1 MKKTL
6 SLIIALLMLLSVFT
20 AVSCTK
26 KPTEPALGDVIIP
39 GITNNPQL
47 NGENVKKGEGLLVY
61 KNNGI
66 PGGIF
71 LFLLSQTKSAYLYS
85 ATGSFTD
92 DAELWNEKDKSGVTI
107 GEIIFNETL
116 DSALSILYYATVAQE
131 NGIALTES
139 ETAEITASLD
149 AMVQGYGSRTAFNN
163 EMLRFGVGYNSLR
176 EFYKL
181 EKLAQKGAAS
191 VLDEGGSDPITEEE
205 LKDYY
210 KNNFVTLRHVYFNT
224 TYADDESGEAPSQE
238 EIDKKSARAD
248 KILELV
254 NSGYT
259 TLPSFKN
266 ESEDGLIAD
275 SPEGITLPLG
285 DLLEFYA
292 GSSEAESNVFYT
304 YYFLFSKVRGF
315 AEAALMHPTGTVTRV
330 DSEVGIFLVERTP
343 LIMNMFSQYKDAIN
357 QFVIRPQRMSDT
369 VQKLKGENAFTI
381 NQAALDTYNTQS
393 APVMM
398 MASAP

>member
-6 SLIIALLMLLSVFT
+6 SIIIVLLMLLSAFT

-26 KPTEPALGDVIIP
+26 KPTQLQLGDVIIP

-47 NGENVKKGEGLLVY
+47 NGESAKKGEGLLVY
-61 KNNGI
+61 KQNGI
-66 PGGIF
+66 PGGVF

-92 DAELWNEKDKSGVTI
+92 NADLWNEKDKSGITI
-107 GEIIFNETL
+107 GEVIFNETL
-116 DSALSILYYATVAQE
+116 DSALSILYYASAAQE
-131 NGIALTES
+131 KGITLTES

-149 AMVQGYGSRTAFNN
+149 TMVQGYGSRTAFNN

-181 EKLAQKGAAS
+181 EKLAQKGASS
-191 VLDEGGSDPITEEE
+191 VLDEGGSEPITEEE

-210 KNNFVTLRHVYFNT
+210 KNNFVTLRHIYFNT
-224 TYADDESGEAPSQE
+224 AYSEGENGEAPSEE
-238 EIDKKSARAD
+238 EINKKSARAD

-259 TLPSFKN
+259 NLTSFKN
-266 ESEDGLIAD
+266 ESEDGLIKD
-275 SPEGITLPLG
+275 SPDGITIPLG

-292 GSSEAESNVFYT
+292 GSSESENNVFYT

-330 DSEVGIFLVERTP
+330 DSDVGIFLVERTP
-343 LIMNMFSQYKDAIN
+343 LIMNMFSKYKDAIS

-369 VQKLKGENAFTI
+369 VQKLKSENAFTI
-381 NQAALDTYNTQS
+381 NESALATYNTQS
-393 APVMM
+393 APVVMM
-398 MASAP
+398 VTQ